1 MCLTDVYVPLRHMCL
16 NAGQVNKLELQL
28 AEEKSRAST
37 AERSM
42 RSLGS
47 KVAALEEG
55 IEESEALKERAEQ
68 EAAETKEEVDRL
80 QNALEEA
87 TEDCAKAAKVE
98 GKRQKQVLP
107 LGICQMCAWA

>member
-1 MCLTDVYVPLRHMCL
+1 M
-16 NAGQVNKLELQL
+16 NKLELQL

-37 AERSM
+37 AEKSM

-68 EAAETKEEVDRL
+68 EAAERKEEMDRL
-80 QNALEEA
+80 QNTIEEA
-87 TEDCAKAAKVE
+87 IEDCAKAAKVE

-107 LGICQMCAWA
+107 LGIYHVCAWE